1 MAGAAAGGAQ
11 RGGGGGGTFNLYI
24 GSSVRAGYLLSTSR
38 ATENFLVEC
47 ENDWTLADTINRQDG
62 KLAVNFD
69 KEEVILRSHN
79 TGEIRWRDAG
89 PINGTCRP

>member
-11 RGGGGGGTFNLYI
+11 RRDGGGGTFNLYI
-24 GSSVRAGYLLSTSR
+24 GSSVRAGYLLSTLR

-47 ENDWTLADTINRQDG
+47 ENDWTLAETMNRREA

-69 KEEVILRSHN
+69 KQEMILRPHN
-79 TGEIRWRDAG
+79 TG
-89 PINGTCRP
+89 